1 MSDKPKDTLYINVEY
16 STEDEEYGP
25 VYVAYSDEVS
35 LVTDGKTFSELL
47 KNLREAIALCLED
60 IDTVAQYNLVPNP
73 RIKLI
78 MELPENY
85 AEIA

>member
-1 MSDKPKDTLYINVEY
+1 MSEIQDTVYIDVEY
-16 STEDEEYGP
+16 FDDEDGQY
-25 VYVAYSDEVS
+25 YVATSQQIS
-35 LVTDGKTFSELL
+35 IVTDSETLGELL
-47 KNLREAIALCLED
+47 ANVALHLED
-60 IDTVAQYNLVPNP
+60 LDTIKEFNLVPNP